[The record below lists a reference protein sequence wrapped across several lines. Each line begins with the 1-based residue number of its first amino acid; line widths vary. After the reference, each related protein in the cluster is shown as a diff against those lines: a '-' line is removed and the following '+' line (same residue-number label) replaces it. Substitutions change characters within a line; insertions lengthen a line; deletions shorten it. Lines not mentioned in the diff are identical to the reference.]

1 MNTKEDIENRNEQRS
16 ILKQKFTALT
26 DNDLMFAQVKNIE
39 ILGKL
44 QIKLGK
50 TKEELNKLMA
60 EL

>member
-1 MNTKEDIENRNEQRS
+1 MNTKENIEDRNEQRS
-16 ILKQKFTALT
+16 IVKHKFTALT

-44 QIKLGK
+44 QFKLGK
-50 TKEELNKLMA
+50 TKEELDKLLV